1 MLSIR
6 KIRVS
11 VFSVQLYN
19 HRTGVIQSEAD
30 PSKIIKGGCYMKKTW
45 LAVLLACIMAF
56 SLISVVAVAEKTEEA
71 PGLDKLL
78 SDLQAVFSCEG
89 EKDMEKDL
97 ADLGKEFE
105 AFFRA
110 LDEQMSSESA
120 KLDKSIEEFADSFK
134 NEQGE
139 FNPDAIFE
147 FLGLDKEQIMSEGAK
162 VSEAAME
169 WFSSFQDEKGE
180 FNPDALFELL
190 GLDKKQIM
198 SEGEKNCDAV
208 KEWFGSFQNEK
219 GEFNPDALFELFGL
233 DKEQVMSE
241 GEKIS
246 EAVTEW
252 FGSFQDEKGEFN
264 PDALFELFG
273 LDKEQV
279 MSEGEKISEAV
290 TEWFSSFQ
298 DEKGEFNPDALFE
311 LFGLDKE
318 QIMNES
324 TRVEKAVEE
333 WFGSFLNEQGEF
345 DIDAIGESISRML
358 GAELKTEENE
368 FSLDDILS
376 SPYFQDLTKW
386 NAAVDAHVIDEYKEV
401 LEPGDAQIVVKVTVP
416 GEEDDFLKT
425 LGYFELINFKAD
437 DNALKVLNSAAQVE
451 YLRFEKDENGDFVL
465 VEDIHSEDGDGFEES
480 VKAMCEMFGCS
491 EDQYY
496 TVMEDRG
503 YSEVSAL
510 QILLDTYPEYE
521 KVEYMGEL
529 KTREELEQIMD
540 ALIGEIF
547 AEAFSD

>member
-273 LDKEQV
+273 LDKEQ
-279 MSEGEKISEAV
+279 
-290 TEWFSSFQ
+290 
-298 DEKGEFNPDALFE
+298 
-311 LFGLDKE
+311 
-318 QIMNES
+318 IMNES